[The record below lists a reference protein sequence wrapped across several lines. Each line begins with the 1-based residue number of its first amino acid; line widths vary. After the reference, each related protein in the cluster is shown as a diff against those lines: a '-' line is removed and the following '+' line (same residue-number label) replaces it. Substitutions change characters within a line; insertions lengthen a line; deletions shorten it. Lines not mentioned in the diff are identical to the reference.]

1 MLIATKEGQVIEVR
15 YQYSGDPENDARQ
28 EMNSRKRSQGGDGAK
43 KKRVARKMK
52 VKMLHDSLK
61 SIETNIY

>member
-1 MLIATKEGQVIEVR
+1 MLIATKDGQVIKVR
-15 YQYSGDPENDARQ
+15 YRYSGDPENDARH

-61 SIETNIY
+61 SIEINIY